1 MAITK
6 GGDEFVH
13 TFFKIEDHLISFLEF
28 RGQALVDHFG
38 KGGDHGIVRL
48 IGHVFFFG
56 WWVGKLRGNQRWK
69 GLNEGWVDF
78 RGGMD
83 ESFDCKRKLPGLLR
97 CCCWWIKDDLGC
109 KPVGLNWTIQR

>member
-48 IGHVFFFG
+48 IGHVFFLDGG
-56 WWVGKLRGNQRWK
+56 WDMVNADT
-69 GLNEGWVDF
+69 E
-78 RGGMD
+78 
-83 ESFDCKRKLPGLLR
+83 ESNFLYFLS
-97 CCCWWIKDDLGC
+97 
-109 KPVGLNWTIQR
+109 

>member
-38 KGGDHGIVRL
+38 EGGDHGIVRL
-48 IGHVFFFG
+48 I
-56 WWVGKLRGNQRWK
+56 
-69 GLNEGWVDF
+69 
-78 RGGMD
+78 
-83 ESFDCKRKLPGLLR
+83 
-97 CCCWWIKDDLGC
+97 
-109 KPVGLNWTIQR
+109 

>member
-48 IGHVFFFG
+48 IGHVFF
-56 WWVGKLRGNQRWK
+56 WTVGGDDRNGGNQRWK
-69 GLNEGWVDF
+69 GLKEGWVDF

-83 ESFDCKRKLPGLLR
+83 ESFDCNKETTCVVALLLLV
-97 CCCWWIKDDLGC
+97 D
-109 KPVGLNWTIQR
+109 Q